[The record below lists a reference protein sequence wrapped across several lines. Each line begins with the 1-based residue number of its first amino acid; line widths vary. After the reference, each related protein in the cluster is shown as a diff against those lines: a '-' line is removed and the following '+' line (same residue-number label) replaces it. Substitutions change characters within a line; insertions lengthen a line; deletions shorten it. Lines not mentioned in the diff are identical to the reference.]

1 MICSDTIHQTSTY
14 NTVKVK
20 PTCEPD
26 KPLQDMEQGAEMSK
40 EAEWDKRFNIGV
52 DSIDKAHRKLF
63 SIVHRLM
70 ALSKNESSGQ
80 WACAEGIKYF
90 KNYAIQHF
98 ADEEAYMQSISYAGY
113 EIHKRLHDD
122 MRFKTLPAL
131 EKDLTASGYSEES
144 IQHFIGICVGW
155 LTAHIII
162 EDRAIA
168 GLISNKWKTDHTGE
182 EMTALENALADTIR
196 EVFQLPTEIVSE
208 HYSGENFG
216 RSMII
221 RLTYLSTDREEVRV
235 FMALEESLVLR
246 AVSSILNV
254 PLNKMD
260 QLVMAIGKELAIQ
273 ITEQVAIR
281 CDLAWQYQLESSHF
295 MTPEQFL
302 QSFYAGAFGYSL
314 LFNTGCGYFAFVV
327 DL

>member
-1 MICSDTIHQTSTY
+1 
-14 NTVKVK
+14 
-20 PTCEPD
+20 
-26 KPLQDMEQGAEMSK
+26 MSK

-63 SIVHRLM
+63 SIVHKLID
-70 ALSKNESSGQ
+70 LSKDKNSGP

-90 KNYAIQHF
+90 KNHAVKHF
-98 ADEEAYMQSISYAGY
+98 ADEEAYMRSIGYEGY

-122 MRFKTLPAL
+122 LRFKTLPAL
-131 EKDLTASGYSEES
+131 EKDLTESDYSQEA

-168 GLISNKWKTDHTGE
+168 GMISNKWKTDHTGAD
-182 EMTALENALADTIR
+182 MDALENALSATIK
-196 EVFQLPTEIVSE
+196 EIFQLHVEIVSE

-216 RSMII
+216 RNMII
-221 RLTYLSTDREEVRV
+221 RLTYLSADGEEVQI

-246 AVSSILNV
+246 AVSSILHI

-260 QLVMAIGKELAIQ
+260 QLVLAIGKQLAIQ
-273 ITEQVAIR
+273 IAEQVAIH
-281 CDLAWQYQLESSHF
+281 CHMALQYHLKDSHF
-295 MTPEQFL
+295 MTQEQFL
-302 QSFYAGAFGYSL
+302 QAFYAGAFDYSL

-327 DL
+327 GL

>member
-1 MICSDTIHQTSTY
+1 
-14 NTVKVK
+14 
-20 PTCEPD
+20 
-26 KPLQDMEQGAEMSK
+26 MEQGAPMPK

-63 SIVHRLM
+63 SIVHRLIT
-70 ALSKNESSGQ
+70 LSKEESSGQ

-98 ADEEAYMQSISYAGY
+98 ADEEAYMQSIGY
-113 EIHKRLHDD
+113 SEYQIHKRLHDD
-122 MRFKTLPAL
+122 MRFKTLPIL
-131 EKDLTASGYSEES
+131 EKDLTESGYSEKS
-144 IQHFIGICVGW
+144 IHHFLGICVGW
-155 LTAHIII
+155 LTTHIII

-182 EMTALENALADTIR
+182 EMKALENALSDTIR
-196 EVFQLPTEIVSE
+196 EVFRLPTEIVSE

-216 RSMII
+216 QSMII
-221 RLTYLSTDREEVRV
+221 RLTYLSIDHEEVQI
-235 FMALEESLVLR
+235 FMALEENLVLR
-246 AVSSILNV
+246 AVSSILNI

-260 QLVMAIGKELAIQ
+260 QLVLSIGKELAIQ

-281 CDLAWQYQLESSHF
+281 CDLALQYHLESSHF
-295 MTPEQFL
+295 MTSEQFRHA
-302 QSFYAGAFGYSL
+302 FYAGAFDYSL

-327 DL
+327 GL